1 MMLNNEQ
8 KAEFQKSKIS
18 EINAMTKEFSSKKPV
33 SEIFDWTQKIQ
44 QLAIQIFESTKG
56 SIPDNWISETKEP
69 TLKNDTT
76 NKPK

>member
-1 MMLNNEQ
+1 MLLNNEQ
-8 KAEFQKSKIS
+8 KAEFQKSKIA
-18 EINAMTKEFSSKKPV
+18 EITALTKDFSSKKTV